1 MKTVKQSHR
10 VNSIDH
16 LKELTQ
22 GKFKYF
28 TLEFEGHTIQKDGM
42 TLLVSE
48 SYRIPNK
55 LKEELVDEIPLL
67 DGAKRI
73 LIFDDY
79 KRVKKYLRINL
90 DRSLP
95 TYRSTWLPIIIA
107 MASSDSI
114 LYYGHEL
121 MKYWQNA
128 RRHKDEEAKE
138 FYKLAQH
145 WMDLYR
151 FCQEIRNQF
160 NSL

>member
-1 MKTVKQSHR
+1 MKQQKQSHR
-10 VNSIDH
+10 VNSREH
-16 LKELTQ
+16 LKELTS
-22 GKFKYF
+22 GKYKYF

-67 DGAKRI
+67 DDAKRI

-79 KRVKKYLRINL
+79 KLVKKYLRINL

-95 TYRSTWLPIIIA
+95 MYRSTWMPIIIA
-107 MASSDSI
+107 MASSDSL

-138 FYKLAQH
+138 FYKLAQN

>member
-10 VNSIDH
+10 VNSIEH

-28 TLEFEGHTIQKDGM
+28 TLEFEGHTIQRDGM
-42 TLLVSE
+42 TILVSE
-48 SYRIPNK
+48 SYRISNK

-67 DGAKRI
+67 DNAKRI

-79 KRVKKYLRINL
+79 KQVKKYLRINL

>member
-1 MKTVKQSHR
+1 MKQQKKSHR
-10 VNSIDH
+10 VNSREH
-16 LKELTQ
+16 LKELTS
-22 GKFKYF
+22 GKYKYF

-42 TLLVSE
+42 TRLVSE

-67 DGAKRI
+67 DDAKRI

-79 KRVKKYLRINL
+79 KQVKKYLRINL

-95 TYRSTWLPIIIA
+95 MYRSTWMPIIIA
-107 MASSDSI
+107 MASSDSL

-138 FYKLAQH
+138 FYKLAQN

>member
-1 MKTVKQSHR
+1 MKQEKKSHK
-10 VNSIDH
+10 VNSREH
-16 LKELTQ
+16 LKELTS
-22 GKFKYF
+22 GKYKYF
-28 TLEFEGHTIQKDGM
+28 TLEFEGHTIQRDGM
-42 TLLVSE
+42 TILVSE

-67 DGAKRI
+67 DDAKRI

-79 KRVKKYLRINL
+79 KLVKKYLRINL

-95 TYRSTWLPIIIA
+95 MYRSTWMPIIIA
-107 MASSDSI
+107 MASSDSL

>member
-28 TLEFEGHTIQKDGM
+28 TLEFEGHTIQRDGM
-42 TLLVSE
+42 TILVSE
-48 SYRIPNK
+48 SYRISNK
-55 LKEELVDEIPLL
+55 LKEELVDKIPLL
-67 DGAKRI
+67 DDAKRI

-121 MKYWQNA
+121 MQYWQNA

>member
-10 VNSIDH
+10 VNSIEH

-28 TLEFEGHTIQKDGM
+28 TLEFEGHTIQRDGM
-42 TLLVSE
+42 TILVSE

-67 DGAKRI
+67 DDAKRI

-79 KRVKKYLRINL
+79 KLVKKYLRINL

-95 TYRSTWLPIIIA
+95 MYRSTWMPIIIA

-121 MKYWQNA
+121 MKYWQDA

>member
-1 MKTVKQSHR
+1 MKQQKKSHR
-10 VNSIDH
+10 VNSREH
-16 LKELTQ
+16 LKELTS
-22 GKFKYF
+22 GKYKYF

-42 TLLVSE
+42 TRLVSE

-67 DGAKRI
+67 DDAKRI

-79 KRVKKYLRINL
+79 KLVRKYLRINL

-95 TYRSTWLPIIIA
+95 MYRSTWMPIIIA
-107 MASSDSI
+107 MASSDSL

>member
-1 MKTVKQSHR
+1 MKQQKKSHR
-10 VNSIDH
+10 VNSREH
-16 LKELTQ
+16 LKELTS
-22 GKFKYF
+22 GKYKYF

-42 TLLVSE
+42 TMLVSE

-67 DGAKRI
+67 DDAKRI

-79 KRVKKYLRINL
+79 KLVKKYLRINL

-95 TYRSTWLPIIIA
+95 MYLSTWMPIIIA
-107 MASSDSI
+107 MASSDSL

-121 MKYWQNA
+121 MKYWQDA

>member
-1 MKTVKQSHR
+1 MKPQKKSHR
-10 VNSIDH
+10 VNSREH
-16 LKELTQ
+16 LKELTS
-22 GKFKYF
+22 GKYKYF

-67 DGAKRI
+67 DDAKRI

-79 KRVKKYLRINL
+79 KLVKKYLRINL

-95 TYRSTWLPIIIA
+95 MYRSTWMPLIIA
-107 MASSDSI
+107 MASSDSL

-138 FYKLAQH
+138 FYKLAQN

>member
-1 MKTVKQSHR
+1 MKQEKKSHR
-10 VNSIDH
+10 VNSREH
-16 LKELTQ
+16 LKEFTS
-22 GKFKYF
+22 GKYKYF
-28 TLEFEGHTIQKDGM
+28 TLEFEGHTIQRDGM
-42 TLLVSE
+42 TILVSE

-67 DGAKRI
+67 EDAKRI

-79 KRVKKYLRINL
+79 KQVKKYLRINL

-95 TYRSTWLPIIIA
+95 MYRSTWLPLIIA
-107 MASSDSI
+107 MATSDSI

-121 MKYWQNA
+121 MKYWQDA

-138 FYKLAQH
+138 FYKLGKH
-145 WMDLYR
+145 WMDLYQ

>member
-10 VNSIDH
+10 VNSIEH

-28 TLEFEGHTIQKDGM
+28 TLEFEGHTIQRDGM
-42 TLLVSE
+42 TILVSE
-48 SYRIPNK
+48 SYRISNK

-67 DGAKRI
+67 DDAKRI
-73 LIFDDY
+73 LIFDNY
-79 KRVKKYLRINL
+79 KQVKKYLRINL

-95 TYRSTWLPIIIA
+95 TYRSTWLPLIIA

>member
-10 VNSIDH
+10 VNSIEH

-67 DGAKRI
+67 DDAKRI

-79 KRVKKYLRINL
+79 KLVKKYLRINL

-95 TYRSTWLPIIIA
+95 MYRSTWMPIIIA

-121 MKYWQNA
+121 MKYWQDA

>member
-1 MKTVKQSHR
+1 MKQQKKSHR
-10 VNSIDH
+10 VNSREH
-16 LKELTQ
+16 LKELTS
-22 GKFKYF
+22 GKYKYF

-42 TLLVSE
+42 TRLVSE

-67 DGAKRI
+67 DDAKRI

-79 KRVKKYLRINL
+79 KLVKKYLRINL

-95 TYRSTWLPIIIA
+95 MYRSTWMPIIIA
-107 MASSDSI
+107 MASSDSL

>member
-28 TLEFEGHTIQKDGM
+28 TLEFEGHTIQRDGM
-42 TLLVSE
+42 TILVSE
-48 SYRIPNK
+48 SYRISNK
-55 LKEELVDEIPLL
+55 LKEELVDKIPLL
-67 DGAKRI
+67 DDAKRI

>member
-10 VNSIDH
+10 VNSIEH

-28 TLEFEGHTIQKDGM
+28 TLEFEGHTIQRDGM
-42 TLLVSE
+42 TILVSE
-48 SYRIPNK
+48 SYRISNK

-67 DGAKRI
+67 DDAKRI

-95 TYRSTWLPIIIA
+95 KYRSTWLPIIIA

>member
-1 MKTVKQSHR
+1 MKQEKKSHR
-10 VNSIDH
+10 VNSREH
-16 LKELTQ
+16 LKELTS
-22 GKFKYF
+22 GKYKYF
-28 TLEFEGHTIQKDGM
+28 TLEFEGHTIQRDGM

-67 DGAKRI
+67 EDAKRI

-79 KRVKKYLRINL
+79 KQVKKYLRINL

-95 TYRSTWLPIIIA
+95 MYRSTWLPLIIA
-107 MASSDSI
+107 MAISDSI

-121 MKYWQNA
+121 MKYWQDA

-138 FYKLAQH
+138 FYKLGKH

>member
-10 VNSIDH
+10 VNSIEH

-28 TLEFEGHTIQKDGM
+28 TLEFEGHTIQRDGM
-42 TLLVSE
+42 TRLVSE

-67 DGAKRI
+67 DDAKRI

-79 KRVKKYLRINL
+79 KLVKKYLRINL

>member
-28 TLEFEGHTIQKDGM
+28 TLEFEGHTIQRDGM
-42 TLLVSE
+42 TILVSE
-48 SYRIPNK
+48 SYRISNK

>member
-10 VNSIDH
+10 VNSIEH

-28 TLEFEGHTIQKDGM
+28 TLEFEGHTIQRDGM
-42 TLLVSE
+42 TILVAE
-48 SYRIPNK
+48 SYRISNK
-55 LKEELVDEIPLL
+55 HKEELVDEIPLL
-67 DGAKRI
+67 DDAKRI

-79 KRVKKYLRINL
+79 KQVKKYLRINL

-121 MKYWQNA
+121 MKYWQNT

>member
-10 VNSIDH
+10 VNSIEH

-28 TLEFEGHTIQKDGM
+28 TLEFEGHTIQRDGM
-42 TLLVSE
+42 TILVSE

-67 DGAKRI
+67 DDAKRI

-95 TYRSTWLPIIIA
+95 KYRSTWLPIIIA

>member
-1 MKTVKQSHR
+1 M
-10 VNSIDH
+10 
-16 LKELTQ
+16 
-22 GKFKYF
+22 
-28 TLEFEGHTIQKDGM
+28 
-42 TLLVSE
+42 
-48 SYRIPNK
+48 
-55 LKEELVDEIPLL
+55 
-67 DGAKRI
+67 
-73 LIFDDY
+73 
-79 KRVKKYLRINL
+79 
-90 DRSLP
+90 
-95 TYRSTWLPIIIA
+95 YRSTWMPIIIA

>member
-1 MKTVKQSHR
+1 MKQQKKSHR
-10 VNSIDH
+10 VNSREH
-16 LKELTQ
+16 LKELTS
-22 GKFKYF
+22 GKYKYF

-67 DGAKRI
+67 DDAKRI

-79 KRVKKYLRINL
+79 KQVKKYLRINL

-95 TYRSTWLPIIIA
+95 MYRSTWMSIIIA

-138 FYKLAQH
+138 FYKIAQH

>member
-1 MKTVKQSHR
+1 MKQEKKSHK
-10 VNSIDH
+10 VNSREH
-16 LKELTQ
+16 LKELTS
-22 GKFKYF
+22 GKYKYF
-28 TLEFEGHTIQKDGM
+28 TLEFEGHTIQRDGM
-42 TLLVSE
+42 TILVSE

-67 DGAKRI
+67 DDAKRI

-79 KRVKKYLRINL
+79 KLVKKYLRINL

-95 TYRSTWLPIIIA
+95 MYRSTWMPLIIA
-107 MASSDSI
+107 MASSDSL

>member
-1 MKTVKQSHR
+1 MKQENKSHK
-10 VNSIDH
+10 VNSREH
-16 LKELTQ
+16 LKELTS
-22 GKFKYF
+22 GKYKYF
-28 TLEFEGHTIQKDGM
+28 TLEFEGHTIQRDGM
-42 TLLVSE
+42 TILVSE

-67 DGAKRI
+67 DDAKRI

-79 KRVKKYLRINL
+79 KLVKKYLRINL

-95 TYRSTWLPIIIA
+95 MYRSTWMPIIIA
-107 MASSDSI
+107 MASSDSL

>member
-28 TLEFEGHTIQKDGM
+28 TLEFEGHTIQRDGM
-42 TLLVSE
+42 TILVSE
-48 SYRIPNK
+48 SYRISNK
-55 LKEELVDEIPLL
+55 LKEELVDKIPLL
-67 DGAKRI
+67 DDAKRI

-95 TYRSTWLPIIIA
+95 TYRSTWMPLIIA

>member
-28 TLEFEGHTIQKDGM
+28 TLEFEGHTIQRDGM
-42 TLLVSE
+42 TILVSE
-48 SYRIPNK
+48 SYRISNK

-67 DGAKRI
+67 DDAKRI